1 MYVCMYVCKK
11 LHICYDPNVGMD
23 GSYIYTKAQHYG
35 AEEWILKADDQS
47 TDGQRAVVLWN
58 NYGKLYLAIRNG
70 KLVAVSSYSEDCVW
84 ILD

>member
-1 MYVCMYVCKK
+1 
-11 LHICYDPNVGMD
+11 MD
-23 GSYIYTKAQHYG
+23 GSYIYTKAQHHDAG
-35 AEEWILKADDQS
+35 KWILKVDDQS

-58 NYGKLYLAIRNG
+58 NYGKSHLAIKNG